1 MNSVTGTKKETLKVL
16 GNGTYKREVETT
28 NISISGSATFHENV
42 ITEGYHI
49 IGYCKVLGEVVAT
62 NFVNKGS
69 SSVKKRLTS
78 NELTNL
84 GKGYFHHIKAEIID
98 SAGYLEVNESVHCKT
113 FKSRGALKIND
124 TLSGENLSI
133 ELSVPSRIN
142 KIEGREELSIKFI
155 KSTFLN
161 PFTRSKK
168 KMTSNVISANKIH
181 IEHTEAEHV
190 SGNFVKIGKNCR
202 INEVVYSEGLEVHPS
217 SYVGTKVHK

>member
-1 MNSVTGTKKETLKVL
+1 NRVNSVTGTKKETLKVL

-28 NISISGSATFHENV
+28 NITISGSETFHENV

-98 SAGYLEVNESVHCKT
+98 
-113 FKSRGALKIND
+113 
-124 TLSGENLSI
+124 
-133 ELSVPSRIN
+133 
-142 KIEGREELSIKFI
+142 
-155 KSTFLN
+155 
-161 PFTRSKK
+161 RSE
-168 KMTSNVISANKIH
+168 
-181 IEHTEAEHV
+181 EHTSELQSRFDLV
-190 SGNFVKIGKNCR
+190 CR
-202 INEVVYSEGLEVHPS
+202 LLLE
-217 SYVGTKVHK
+217 KK